1 MHGMGRARETG
12 GGHAGPSST
21 AKRAGG
27 ELERHPRRWWAL
39 AIIDLCLLAVTMDN
53 TILNVAL
60 PTIARDLSA
69 TGSQLQWIVDAYI
82 VVFAG
87 LLLISG
93 TLGDRLGRRKLLLA
107 GLSVF
112 GVASMATVLVTT
124 PDQLILIRGLMGLGG
139 ALLMPAT
146 LSLITNLFSE
156 TERPRAI
163 ATWAAVSGVGMVLGP
178 IVGGALLEVFNWN
191 AIFLANVPIVLI
203 GLTGTLFLI
212 PESRDENPDRLD
224 PVGAALSV
232 AGLATLVFGII
243 EAPGAGWT
251 APDTFMRVG
260 SGLGLILV
268 FALWELHNSAPMFDI
283 RLFARPAFG
292 ATSLAETVAHFALVG
307 GTFALTQYLQFVWG
321 QRPLAAGIS
330 MLPVAFGVVLG
341 SVIAARLLPRIG
353 GKYLIAAGI
362 SGISISLLLISRLAV
377 DSPYLAFAAVLAF
390 MSLGMGLAMAPAT
403 DLIMGAVDK
412 ARSGVGSATNDAI
425 RELGSALGVAVFGSI
440 VSSRYRDVLSGPIA
454 GLPGGVASLPPAV
467 GGAVRDSI
475 GSATVAVGNLP
486 GETATAVLGAAR
498 QAFVSGMS
506 TAALVAAAVS
516 AVGTVVVLLWM
527 PGRERSAADQVEPIA
542 PVPARAGES
551 AAS

>member
-1 MHGMGRARETG
+1 MDGVRETG
-12 GGHAGPSST
+12 GGHAVPSST

-27 ELERHPRRWWAL
+27 EVEGHPRRWWAL
-39 AIIDLCLLAVTMDN
+39 AVIDLCLLTVTMDN

-60 PTIARDLSA
+60 PTISRQLSA

-93 TLGDRLGRRKLLLA
+93 TLGDRLGRRRLLLA
-107 GLSVF
+107 GLGVF
-112 GVASMATVLVTT
+112 GIASTATVLVAT

-156 TERPRAI
+156 AERPRAI

-191 AIFLANVPIVLI
+191 AIFLANVPIVLV
-203 GLTGTLFLI
+203 GLTGTLVLI
-212 PESRDENPDRLD
+212 PESRDESPDRLD
-224 PVGAALSV
+224 PLGAVLSV

-251 APDTFMRVG
+251 AHETFLRIG
-260 SGLGLILV
+260 AGLGLLV
-268 FALWELHNSAPMFDI
+268 AFAAWELHTSAPMFDI
-283 RLFARPAFG
+283 RLFTRPAFG

-377 DSPYLAFAAVLAF
+377 DSPYMAFAAVLAF

-412 ARSGVGSATNDAI
+412 ARAGVGSATNDAT
-425 RELGSALGVAVFGSI
+425 RELGSALGVAVLGSI

-454 GLPGGVASLPPAV
+454 GLPGGLASLPAA

-475 GSATVAVGNLP
+475 GSATVAVGNLS

-527 PGRERSAADQVEPIA
+527 PGRERSAADQLEPIA
-542 PVPARAGES
+542 PVPARAGEGT
-551 AAS
+551 AS